1 MENEKNNIILS
12 LKNIKKTYPGV
23 QALDNVS
30 IDVYQGEVLA
40 LLGENGAGKSTL
52 IKIITGAI
60 TPTEGSIE
68 FKGKTYKGLTPFS
81 SQNIGIAAIYQEFT
95 LASTLTV
102 AENIFLGQ
110 KVNNGLVVDKKKL
123 NNKAL
128 KIIKRLKVNISPSAL
143 VSSLSVAEKQIVEI
157 AKALSKDPEFIIM
170 DEPTAPLTDNEVDTL
185 FDIVNE
191 LKSQGITI
199 IYISHR
205 LDEIYKV
212 ADRAVILRDGKYITS
227 QLVENVT
234 KDQLIFYMVGREL
247 NKTFPNR
254 KINYGANALTIKNL
268 SGTKNEPVSF
278 NLKQGEILGLGGLV
292 GAGRTELVRLIFGAD
307 KKLSGEIYI
316 NDNLVEINHPWD
328 AVKHGIGYVS
338 EDRKELGV
346 LLRMSI
352 SDNITLPILK
362 KISDGLVINKEK
374 EKAEVEKQ
382 IEELKIKTPSSS
394 QKVVNLSG
402 GNQQKVV
409 LGKWLASD
417 VQILIL
423 DEPTRGI
430 DVGNKQEIY
439 YLINKLAESGKA
451 IIVVSS
457 EMEELLGL
465 TDRLLIL
472 YEGKFIKELNKN
484 DYSQELVLRYASGE
498 IQ

>member
-1 MENEKNNIILS
+1 MENEKKEVLLS
-12 LKNIKKTYPGV
+12 LKNIKKMYPGV
-23 QALDNVS
+23 VALDDVS
-30 IDVYQGEVLA
+30 LDVYKGEVLA

-52 IKIITGAI
+52 IKIVTGAI
-60 TPTEGSIE
+60 TPSEGTIE
-68 FKGKTYKGLTPFS
+68 FKGKAYKGLTPSS
-81 SQNIGIAAIYQEFT
+81 SQSIGIAAIYQEFT

-110 KVNNGLVVDKKKL
+110 RVNNGQIIDKKKL
-123 NNKAL
+123 NNEAL
-128 KIIKRLKVNISPSAL
+128 KVIKRLKVEIKPSAL
-143 VSSLSVAEKQIVEI
+143 VSSLSVAQKQIVEI
-157 AKALSKDPEFIIM
+157 AKALSKNPEFIIM
-170 DEPTAPLTDNEVDTL
+170 DEPTAPLTDNEVETL
-185 FDIVNE
+185 FGIVNE
-191 LKSQGITI
+191 LKAQGITI

-227 QLVENVT
+227 QLVKDVT

-254 KINYGANALTIKNL
+254 IKNYGENALSVRDL
-268 SGTKNEPVSF
+268 SGAKNDKISF
-278 NLKQGEILGLGGLV
+278 DLKKGEILGLGGLV

-307 KKLSGEIYI
+307 DKKTGEIYV
-316 NDNLVEINHPWD
+316 NGKKVEIKRPWD
-328 AVKHGIGYVS
+328 AVKNGIGLVS

-352 SDNITLPILK
+352 AHNITLPILK
-362 KISDGLVINKEK
+362 KISDGLIINKDK
-374 EKAEVEKQ
+374 EKHEVDKQ
-382 IEELKIKTPSSS
+382 INELKIKTPTSN

-439 YLINKLAESGKA
+439 HLIGKLAESGKA

-457 EMEELLGL
+457 EMEELLGI

-472 YEGKFIKELNKN
+472 YEGKFVKELQKE